1 MLKGVKI
8 NMQIYYLSIYLK
20 LAELQSKIF
29 FSSILKIPLD
39 NNSLYDF
46 LDTKKS
52 SNKNIIIDS
61 SMQHMTYKLTLKY
74 KKELNI
80 AFTPF
85 YISNADLFSLKY
97 MRHHNNF

>member
-1 MLKGVKI
+1 MPYFKNKYANLLFIHIPKTGGT
-8 NMQIYYLSIYLK
+8 SI
-20 LAELQSKIF
+20 EDF
-29 FSSILKIPLD
+29 FSSMLKIPLD

-61 SMQHMTYKLTLKY
+61 SMQHMTYKLILKY

-80 AFTPF
+80 DFTPLR
-85 YISNADLFSLKY
+85 IVNAHGNVTF
-97 MRHHNNF
+97 R